1 VRNVLLAITT
11 DAIGIRTVMNNCAR
25 GALFLLV
32 FVSFAAQAQPLSF
45 EAAIQQAMST
55 SPEVAARERQIE
67 ATRSAAIPAGALP
80 DPKLFVGLDTFPI
93 TGPNA
98 GTFNDDFTM
107 VTAGV
112 MQELPNAGKRNA
124 RIARAQAAIGEARA
138 EVDAHH
144 REVAVGA
151 GLAWLDVFYAQRRT
165 AALEGLAAEN
175 RLLADTV
182 APRIANGSA
191 TAAEAVAVPLL
202 DATLADRR
210 TALTAEEMKARAELR
225 RWIGAGA
232 DGPLADSAPRFTVAT
247 SMLRANLEAH
257 PTLRMYESSLA
268 RADAETREAEAAK
281 RPDWALQ
288 AAVHGRKPEF
298 GWLASVQVTIDLP
311 LFASTRQDPLI
322 AAKVAE
328 ASRIR
333 SERDGVHRR
342 LMAELESAIA
352 TYTAATEAA
361 ERIRV
366 TTLPLVRQKVDL
378 EIASYRAGTRTL
390 DSVLAARRERE
401 ETELMAIEREAE
413 MAKAAARLA
422 LNFGS
427 TIP

>member
-1 VRNVLLAITT
+1 
-11 DAIGIRTVMNNCAR
+11 
-25 GALFLLV
+25 
-32 FVSFAAQAQPLSF
+32 
-45 EAAIQQAMST
+45 
-55 SPEVAARERQIE
+55 
-67 ATRSAAIPAGALP
+67 
-80 DPKLFVGLDTFPI
+80 
-93 TGPNA
+93 
-98 GTFNDDFTM
+98 
-107 VTAGV
+107 
-112 MQELPNAGKRNA
+112 LPNAGKRNA